1 MKNIKYEI
9 DGKRRVV
16 ITGIGIVSPI
26 GIGKDNFW
34 ESLINGK
41 SGVKRITHFD
51 PSSFPTQI
59 AAEVIDFDPTI
70 WLNKRQIRRMDRFT
84 QFAVSAAKMA
94 YDDANLVIDKNK
106 DNFDIGAS
114 IASGIG
120 GIETWEQQHKR
131 LIEMGPGRISP
142 FFIPM
147 MIPNMASSQVSLNFK
162 IRGPIITAT
171 TACSASANSIGDA
184 FEIIRRKKA
193 KIMLAGGSEAAIT
206 PMGIAG
212 FCNMRAISTR
222 NDEPEKASRPFDI
235 DRDGFVMGEGAGVL
249 ILEDLQHAVDR
260 NANIYA
266 EIVGYGMTGDAY
278 HVTAIEESGK
288 NVAKAIEFSLL
299 DARVDI
305 DEVDYINAHGTA
317 TKLNDIAETNAIKLA
332 LKSNSKKVMVS
343 STKSMTGH
351 CLGAAGAVEIA
362 ACASAIKNKIVPPTI
377 NLDKPDPKCDLDYV
391 PHFAREY
398 DVKVAI
404 SNSMGFGGHNVAIT
418 LKKLLF

>member
-1 MKNIKYEI
+1 MKDIKYEI

-16 ITGIGIVSPI
+16 ITGIGIISSV

-34 ESLINGK
+34 KSLISGK
-41 SGVKRITHFD
+41 SGVGKITHFD
-51 PSSFPTQI
+51 PSNFTTQI
-59 AAEVIDFDPTI
+59 AAEVNDFNPEN
-70 WLNKRQIRRMDRFT
+70 WLNKKQIRRMDRFT

-94 YDDANLVIDKNK
+94 CDDANLVIDKDK

-120 GIETWEQQHKR
+120 GAETWEQQHKR
-131 LIEMGPGRISP
+131 LIEMGPDRISP

-147 MIPNMASSQVSLNFK
+147 LIINMASSQISLHFK
-162 IRGPIITAT
+162 IRGPIISAT

-206 PMGIAG
+206 PMAVAG
-212 FCNMRAISTR
+212 FSNMRALSTR
-222 NDEPEKASRPFDI
+222 NDEPKKACRPFDI

-249 ILEDLQHAVDR
+249 ILEDLEHAVER
-260 NANIYA
+260 KANIYA
-266 EIVGYGMTGDAY
+266 EVIGYGMTGDAY
-278 HVTAIEESGK
+278 HVAAMDMSGK
-288 NVAKAIEFSLL
+288 SVAKAIEFSLM
-299 DARVDI
+299 DAGI
-305 DEVDYINAHGTA
+305 NINEVDYINAHGTS
-317 TKLNDIAETNAIKLA
+317 TKINDVAETNAIKLA
-332 LKSNSKKVMVS
+332 LKKNSKKVMVS

-362 ACASAIKNKIVPPTI
+362 ACALAIKNKIVPPTI
-377 NLDKPDPKCDLDYV
+377 NLDNPDPECDLDYV
-391 PHFAREY
+391 PHFARKH
-398 DVKVAI
+398 DVKVAF

-418 LKKLLF
+418 LKKL